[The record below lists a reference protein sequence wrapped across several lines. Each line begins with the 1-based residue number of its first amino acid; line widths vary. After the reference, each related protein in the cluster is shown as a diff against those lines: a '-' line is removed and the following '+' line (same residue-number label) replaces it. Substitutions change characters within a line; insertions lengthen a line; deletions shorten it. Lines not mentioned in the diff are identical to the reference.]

1 MTDLEHYSLVGFSA
15 LSNIELYQIL
25 RLRSAVFVLEQNC
38 AYQDMDDLDQGA
50 LHLFKNSDSDQII
63 AYARILKPEQCGNN
77 HVSIGR
83 VVVDQA
89 HRAQHLGKELMQQ
102 ATVQTKKLYADQP
115 IIISA
120 QTYLSRFYQD
130 LGYVN
135 TGEFYL
141 EDDIPHQK
149 MIYQA

>member
-1 MTDLEHYSLVGFSA
+1 MTDAERYSLLAFSA
-15 LSNIELYQIL
+15 LSSIELYQIL

-38 AYQDMDDLDQGA
+38 AYQDMDDLDQCA
-50 LHLFKNSDSDQII
+50 LHLFKKSDSGQII
-63 AYARILKPEQCGNN
+63 AYARILKPEQCDNN

-83 VVVDQA
+83 VVVDQS
-89 HRAQHLGKELMQQ
+89 HRAQKLGKELMQV
-102 ATVQTKKLYADQP
+102 ATAQTKKLFVDLP

-120 QTYLSRFYQD
+120 QTYLTSFYQE

-149 MIYQA
+149 MIFQG